1 MAHQVS
7 RVLIVDDNVAV
18 CDAITGL
25 LEQEDY
31 AVEAVHDAAHA
42 LIAIGER
49 RFRLALI
56 DAKLKDES
64 GLDLA
69 REILDRQPGFRMI
82 LMSGSLAV
90 SEWLEEYPELK
101 RVPVLR
107 KPFGRTALLGCVRQA
122 LDEAA

>member
-1 MAHQVS
+1 MAHQVC

-25 LEQEDY
+25 LEQEGY
-31 AVEAVHDAAHA
+31 AVEMVHQAAHA

-56 DAKLKDES
+56 DAKLGKES

-69 REILDRQPGFRMI
+69 REILERRPGFRMI

-90 SEWLEEYPELK
+90 AEWIEEYPELK

-122 LDEAA
+122 LDPAA